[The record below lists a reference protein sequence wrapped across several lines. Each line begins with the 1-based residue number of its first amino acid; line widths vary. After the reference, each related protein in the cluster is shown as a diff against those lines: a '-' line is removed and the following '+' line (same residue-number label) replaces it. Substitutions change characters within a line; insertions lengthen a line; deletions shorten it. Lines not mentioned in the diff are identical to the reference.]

1 MAERK
6 DGFTQVCVWPG
17 TVLGADNVAEFE
29 QFFKD
34 EMGTRVQYLEEIL
47 TYPDIKDGMIVDGTG
62 GRNDLF
68 FAVHDEDIGKF
79 AIPRLTMGIRWYE
92 DVVDNGGLKLYP
104 NPDKVNKYYSW
115 EKEAA

>member
-6 DGFTQVCVWPG
+6 DGFTQVCIWPG

-34 EMGTRVQYLEEIL
+34 EMDVRVQYLEEIL
-47 TYPDIKDGMIVDGTG
+47 TYPDIENGMIVPGTG

-68 FAVHDEDIGKF
+68 FAVHTKDIGKF
-79 AIPRLTMGIRWYE
+79 ALERFRLGIRWYE

-104 NPDKVNKYYSW
+104 NPDEVNKYYSW